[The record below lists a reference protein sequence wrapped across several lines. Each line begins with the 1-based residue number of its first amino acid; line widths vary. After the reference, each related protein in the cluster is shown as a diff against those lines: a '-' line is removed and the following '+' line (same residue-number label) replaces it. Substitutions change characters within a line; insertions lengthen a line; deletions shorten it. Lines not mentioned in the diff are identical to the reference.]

1 MAYYYKYNF
10 VSPEPVFSIIRE
22 EFKSYYDT
30 GAIDDLMFLTWLN
43 KALNKLG
50 KSSYIISE
58 EILYIEDFQA
68 RLPDNFYAVR
78 EAWACTEIPGYPYQ
92 TANSFYSQAASASTI
107 QISPMII
114 DGQPCNDPV
123 CPSEY
128 CDPCMP
134 NLVQAIYKTNNEFA
148 RTFHK
153 DYLLKPGNI
162 SVKIYCDVE
171 YTSAWDALPNT
182 SNIHRSTPFST
193 SYDSFDIR
201 DNKFTTNFRNGTVHL
216 IFYATE
222 YDNVGNQMIPDNYR
236 IKEYVEAFIKFKL
249 MEMLTNQITDETFAQ
264 LQQKLAYYK
273 QAYEEAYILADI
285 EIKKQGMWEKQRRI
299 KQDLNR
305 SNMYEL
311 PGNVNRYARR
321 RNS

>member
-1 MAYYYKYNF
+1 MIYCF
-10 VSPEPVFSIIRE
+10 PLS
-22 EFKSYYDT
+22 
-30 GAIDDLMFLTWLN
+30 LN

-50 KSSYIISE
+50 KSSYVISE

-78 EAWACTEIPGYPYQ
+78 EAWVCTEIPGYPYQ

-107 QISPMII
+107 QISPMIV
-114 DGQPCNDPV
+114 DGAPCNDPL
-123 CPSEY
+123 CASDA

-134 NLVQAIYKTNNEFA
+134 NLVQAIYKTNNEFT

-153 DYLLKPGNI
+153 EYLLKPGNI
-162 SVKIYCDVE
+162 SVKNYCDVE
-171 YTSAWDALPNT
+171 YTYTWDTLPNT

-201 DNKFTTNFRNGTVHL
+201 DNKFTTNFRYGTVHL

-222 YDNVGNQMIPDNYR
+222 YDNIGNQMIPDNYR
-236 IKEYVEAFIKFKL
+236 IKEYVEAFIKYKL
-249 MEMLTNQITDETFAQ
+249 MEMLTNQVNDETFNQ

-273 QAYEEAYILADI
+273 QMYEEAFIMADI
-285 EIKKQGMWEKQRRI
+285 EIKKQDVWAKQRRI

-311 PGNVNRYARR
+311 PNRTIDMDIEADVMYK
-321 RNS
+321 